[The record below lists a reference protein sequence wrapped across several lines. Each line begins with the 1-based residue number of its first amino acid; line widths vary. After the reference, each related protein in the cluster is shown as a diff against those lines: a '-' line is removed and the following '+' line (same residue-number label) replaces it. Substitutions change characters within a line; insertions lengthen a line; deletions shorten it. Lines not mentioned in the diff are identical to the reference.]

1 MSIHSVLMRIQA
13 KVWKTDKR
21 CSQGDKALSRDLKS
35 AFFKFDYQTETT
47 TLKYLINEYTC
58 LDIMTFFNRKSN
70 FTTNFFSIFV
80 VENVENYKNMANID
94 HLLSKKK

>member
-58 LDIMTFFNRKSN
+58 LDIMTFINRKSFFNSN
-70 FTTNFFSIFV
+70 FSLTFLVESTVNF
-80 VENVENYKNMANID
+80 KNIANID
-94 HLLSKKK
+94 FLHC

>member
-35 AFFKFDYQTETT
+35 AFLKILQYQENFWII
-47 TLKYLINEYTC
+47 LCCGNLAF
-58 LDIMTFFNRKSN
+58 LDSN
-70 FTTNFFSIFV
+70 IP
-80 VENVENYKNMANID
+80 NI
-94 HLLSKKK
+94 HYGI